1 MRDQNSLILLFIM
14 NKFKIILSID
24 NWKLIIKNESI
35 TIITVDND
43 NNYFEDKTYV
53 LSFIIN
59 IQITSS

>member
-1 MRDQNSLILLFIM
+1 MCDQNSLILLFIM
-14 NKFKIILSID
+14 NKLKIIHSID
-24 NWKLIIKNESI
+24 NWKSIIKNESI

-43 NNYFEDKTYV
+43 NNYFEDKTLF

>member
-43 NNYFEDKTYV
+43 NNYFEDKTYF